1 MMDNKDHMY
10 SVPEG
15 YFAHLQDRLLRI
27 PSEHPVLETSV
38 ETAPAVQGR
47 RLRLRPYLA
56 LAASFIA
63 AFIIG
68 NAILKSTA
76 GKPAE
81 DYTYEQYVAMTSPES
96 IYTMAYENSVGYD
109 SQDNITDEDI
119 VHYLIASGCSSER
132 LNWVLAQNQ

>member
-1 MMDNKDHMY
+1 MDNKDHMY

-27 PSEHPVLETSV
+27 PAEQPGLETSG
-38 ETAPAVQGR
+38 ETVPAVQGR

-119 VHYLIASGCSSER
+119 VNYLIASGCSSER

>member
-1 MMDNKDHMY
+1 MDKKKQMY

-15 YFAHLQDRLLRI
+15 YFGNLQERLMRI
-27 PSEHPVLETSV
+27 PSQQLAGETVSGPQ
-38 ETAPAVQGR
+38 PAK

-56 LAASFIA
+56 LAASFVA

-119 VHYLIASGCSSER
+119 VNYLIASGCSSER